1 MVFPFI
7 TLASLLPASLSKHQA
22 VPCRNVDLYGGH
34 DAESWYW
41 TTFKPSGRDE
51 IIAMLAGVCG
61 I

>member
-1 MVFPFI
+1 M
-7 TLASLLPASLSKHQA
+7 
-22 VPCRNVDLYGGH
+22 PCRNVDLYGGH